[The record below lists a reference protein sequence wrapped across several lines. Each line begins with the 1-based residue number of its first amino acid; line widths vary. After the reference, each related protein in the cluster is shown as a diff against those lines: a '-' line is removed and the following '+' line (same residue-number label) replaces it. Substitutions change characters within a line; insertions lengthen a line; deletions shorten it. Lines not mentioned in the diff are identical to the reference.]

1 MAGLLKPVVMTTSE
15 VVFFVVVVN
24 ISNTIKI
31 FSTLLSLMR
40 THLLSC
46 LAPLGLKS
54 AHVSASV
61 TPVFQFI
68 LGMAMMACK
77 DLRGFLHLES
87 TDKKKSLITE
97 LF

>member
-1 MAGLLKPVVMTTSE
+1 ML
-15 VVFFVVVVN
+15 
-24 ISNTIKI
+24 
-31 FSTLLSLMR
+31 

-68 LGMAMMACK
+68 LGMAMMVCK
-77 DLRGFLHLES
+77 DLRISRMSASQEYRQEEIPHNRI
-87 TDKKKSLITE
+87 TLI
-97 LF
+97 FAR